1 MTPAVQTLSARGD
14 RAAPRFLGIDEGTR
28 LVHMLRQDRGTGTI
42 VQLIAARSGEGTSS
56 LARDLAVL
64 AARMPSMRVLLL
76 DLVPPGNAQIT
87 ALRDTLGIAISVT
100 KPLIA
105 PPAEVLV
112 HQMALGDL
120 HVTETFRPPAAGLV
134 GWIGQFPALRTSYD
148 LILIDSPSAERSYDG
163 IILGPDVDTTL
174 LVVEAE
180 KTRSAAALDL
190 REKVTE
196 MGGQIGG
203 VLLNKRR
210 FHIPGFIYR
219 RI

>member
-1 MTPAVQTLSARGD
+1 MVQAVSARSD
-14 RAAPRFLGIDEGTR
+14 HRALPRFLGIEEGTR
-28 LVHMLRQDRGTGTI
+28 LVHMLRQDRATGII
-42 VQLIAARSGEGTSS
+42 VQLIAARTGEGTSS
-56 LARDLAVL
+56 LARDLAL
-64 AARMPSMRVLLL
+64 LGARMPSLRVLLL
-76 DLVPPGNAQIT
+76 DLVPPGNGQIT
-87 ALRDTLGIAISVT
+87 ALRDTFGIAIAVT
-100 KPLIA
+100 RPLIA

-112 HQMALGDL
+112 HQMTFGDL
-120 HVTETFRPPAAGLV
+120 HVTETFRPPTAGLA
-134 GWIGQFPALRTSYD
+134 GWVSQFPVLRTSYD
-148 LILIDSPSAERSYDG
+148 LVLIDSPSAERSYDG

-180 KTRSAAALDL
+180 KTRSATAQDL

-219 RI
+219 RF